1 MFQYINNIEN
11 TVDKK
16 FLIEK
21 VNLFIKLINVF
32 AQKNN
37 LIDSSVNSA
46 ISDAT
51 KNRLKELRIIETNS
65 ENEQKQLMKVLKAPI
80 YKEFI
85 KAINYNLKH
94 QKLIGNLLNNLD
106 PSKRSIIQEKSNKKT
121 KPRIVDFFCGAGGL
135 SLGFSQEGFQ
145 VDLANDY
152 EDVCIETFRYNHPE
166 VPDDRVILGDIRNIV
181 DHIEDYIDNDIDIVI
196 GGPPCQG
203 FSSANQQRII
213 DDPRNDLY
221 KYYLKAISK
230 IAPKF
235 VVMENVKGMLPYSE
249 QIAEDYKNIRIKKG
263 NKTFSY
269 SVDCKVLV
277 SNDFGVAQ
285 KRQRLIFIAIRN
297 DISEKR
303 KITPSGIFQEIENS
317 YTQNKEHLLK
327 DALEYIKPLEAPR
340 VKNMTEVDDEITGK
354 KVDVNQFYGNEN
366 SYLKLINEG
375 RKIEYVFNHKARY
388 TNDINY
394 EIYGTLEQGE
404 DGTSEKIKH
413 VMPYKHRNHIFK
425 DKYFKLIEDKPSRT
439 ITAHLKMDCHSH
451 IHPRQVR
458 SISPREA
465 ARIQSFPDDYIFLGA
480 YLKTYMQIG
489 NAVPPVMA
497 RGIAKVLKKHIK

>member
-1 MFQYINNIEN
+1 MFQYINKIEN
-11 TVDKK
+11 TREKK
-16 FLIEK
+16 FFIEK
-21 VNLFIKLINVF
+21 VNLFVKLTNFF

-37 LIDSSVNSA
+37 LPDSSEDSE
-46 ISDAT
+46 ISDNT
-51 KNRLKELRIIETNS
+51 IKRLKELKIIASNS
-65 ENEQKQLMKVLKAPI
+65 EDEQKLLLKVLKTPI

-94 QKLIGNLLNNLD
+94 QKLIGDLLDNLD
-106 PSKRSIIQEKSNKKT
+106 PSKRKIIQEKSNKKNR
-121 KPRIVDFFCGAGGL
+121 PLIVDFFCGAGGL
-135 SLGFSQEGFQ
+135 SLGFSQEGFL

-181 DHIEDYIDNDIDIVI
+181 DHIEDYINNDIDIVV

-203 FSSANQQRII
+203 FSTANQQRII
-213 DDPRNDLY
+213 DDPRNELY

-235 VVMENVKGMLPYSE
+235 VVMENVKGMLPYAE
-249 QIAEDYKNIRIKKG
+249 QVIEDYKNIKIKKE

-269 SVDCKVLV
+269 TVDCKVLV

-303 KITPSGIFQEIENS
+303 NITPSGIFQEIENTYS
-317 YTQNKEHLLK
+317 QNRDHVLK

-340 VKNMTEVDDEITGK
+340 IKNMTEVDDEITGK
-354 KVDVNQFYGNEN
+354 KVDVNQFHGNEN

-375 RKIEYVFNHKARY
+375 RKIDYVFNHKARY

-458 SISPREA
+458 SITPREA
-465 ARIQSFPDDYIFLGA
+465 ARIQSFPDDYVFLGA

-497 RGIAKVLKKHIK
+497 RGIAKVLKKHLK